1 MESQCLETA
10 FSIFFKMMY
19 EKTENLPDKL
29 TKEWLEKKIDGE
41 WTKFLRHVSE
51 ISEEQILRFL
61 VNRRSGN
68 HHRNVEQAKNVKS
81 MEAYKLFMDGHGQKM
96 YVCKAA
102 ADVTLTVVK
111 ASVLASTR

>member
-1 MESQCLETA
+1 
-10 FSIFFKMMY
+10 MY

-41 WTKFLRHVSE
+41 WTKFLRHVSK

-68 HHRNVEQAKNVKS
+68 HHCNVEQAKNVKS
-81 MEAYKLFMDGHGQKM
+81 MEAYKLFMDGHVQKM